1 MRKRF
6 KGLLCFITFLL
17 ILSTILFTFY
27 FVYTKVSKKDGDI
40 KITGSLSINFHDGNV
55 IEFVDKSKN
64 TTITIINNGKEGTYY
79 YIEFI
84 NLNNESDINYSLTDN
99 NIINISDKLTNH
111 SEVISSYIY
120 IDAGEIQNYY
130 LKFNSSSEN
139 EKRIEINIEEDN
151 LESNSFAETILKN
164 NVVKD
169 KPLTIVGKQEAITD
183 EGLIEESDDFG
194 SSYYF
199 RGNTL
204 NNNVLI
210 NNLKFKIVRINGDGS
225 VKLVLDENIEQ
236 LTKYTEDE
244 NFSFKKS
251 TIYSTLNNWINE
263 NLGKYS
269 IYLSNQKYCNDTL
282 LNDNT
287 FYTYTRIT
295 EDNIPSLV
303 CLSEK
308 ITSKVALLT
317 VDEVLFAGATINN
330 ENKSFYLYNENITSD
345 VYLMSSAK
353 MVNNTYYPF
362 VLSTTG
368 KIISNVPGDYLRSLR
383 PVITIIKTAMV
394 SGSGTINDPYILIE
408 S

>member
-6 KGLLCFITFLL
+6 KGLLCFIAFLL
-17 ILSTILFTFY
+17 ILSTILFVFY
-27 FVYTKVSKKDGDI
+27 FIYTKINNNDGDI

-55 IEFVDKSKN
+55 IDFDKSKD
-64 TTITIINNGKEGTYY
+64 TVITIINNGNEGVYY

-84 NLNNESDINYSLTDN
+84 NLNSETDINYSLTDN
-99 NIINISDKLTNH
+99 NVININDILSNQSDI
-111 SEVISSYIY
+111 ISSYIF
-120 IDAGEIQNYY
+120 IDAGEIQNYD
-130 LKFNSSSEN
+130 LKFSSSSEN
-139 EKRIEINIEEDN
+139 TKRIEINIEEES

-169 KPLTIVGKQEAITD
+169 KPLTVVGKQEATTD

-225 VKLVLDENIEQ
+225 VKLVLDENIEK
-236 LTKYTEDE
+236 LSEYYEDG
-244 NFSFKKS
+244 NYKFKET
-251 TIYSTLNNWINE
+251 TIYSALNSWVNE

-269 IYLSNQKYCNDTL
+269 SFLSNQKYCNDTL
-282 LNDNT
+282 LNENT
-287 FYTYTRIT
+287 FYAYTRVM
-295 EDNIPSLV
+295 EDNIPSLI

-308 ITSKVALLT
+308 FTSKVALLT

-330 ENKSFYLYNENITSD
+330 ENITSD
-345 VYLMSSAK
+345 VYLMTSAK
-353 MVNNTYYPF
+353 LLNNTYYPF

-368 KIISNVPGDYLRSLR
+368 KIESDVPGTYLRSVR

-394 SGSGTINDPYILIE
+394 TGTGTIDDPYILIE

>member
-1 MRKRF
+1 MRKCF
-6 KGLLCFITFLL
+6 KGLLGFIAFLL
-17 ILSTILFTFY
+17 ILSTILFVFY
-27 FVYTKVSKKDGDI
+27 FIYYKVTNNDGDI
-40 KITGSLSINFHDGNV
+40 KITGSLSINYHDGNV
-55 IEFVDKSKN
+55 IKFDKSKN
-64 TTITIINNGKEGTYY
+64 TTITIINNGKEGAYY

-84 NLNNESDINYSLTDN
+84 NINNETDINYSLTDN
-99 NIINISDKLTNH
+99 NVINISDKLSNK
-111 SEVISSYIY
+111 SEIISSYIY
-120 IDAGEIQNYY
+120 INAGEIQNYD
-130 LKFNSSSEN
+130 LKFSASSEN
-139 EKRIEINIEEDN
+139 IKKIEINIEEET
-151 LESNSFAETILKN
+151 LEDNSFAETILKN
-164 NVVKD
+164 NIVKD
-169 KPLTIVGKQEAITD
+169 KPLTIVGKEEATTD

-225 VKLVLDENIEQ
+225 VKLVLNENIEQ
-236 LTKYTEDE
+236 LSEYSDAGNYK
-244 NFSFKKS
+244 FKES
-251 TIYSTLNNWINE
+251 TIYSVLNSWINE

-269 IYLSNQKYCNDTL
+269 SFLSNQKYCNDTL

-287 FYTYTRIT
+287 FYAYTRVM
-295 EDNIPSLV
+295 EDNIPSLI

-308 ITSKVALLT
+308 FTSKVALLT

-345 VYLMSSAK
+345 IYLMTSAK
-353 MVNNTYYPF
+353 LLNNTYYPF

-368 KIISNVPGDYLRSLR
+368 KIESDVPGTYLRSVR

-394 SGSGTINDPYILIE
+394 TGSGTMDDPYILIE

>member
-6 KGLLCFITFLL
+6 KGLLCFIAFLL
-17 ILSTILFTFY
+17 ILSTVLFAFY

-55 IEFVDKSKN
+55 IDFDKTKN
-64 TTITIINNGKEGTYY
+64 TKITIINNGKEGTYY

-120 IDAGEIQNYY
+120 IDAGEIQNYD
-130 LKFNSSSEN
+130 LKFSSSSEN
-139 EKRIEINIEEDN
+139 NKRIEINIEEES

-169 KPLTIVGKQEAITD
+169 KPLTIVGKQEATTD

-303 CLSEK
+303 CLGEK
-308 ITSKVALLT
+308 FTSKVALLT

-330 ENKSFYLYNENITSD
+330 DNKSFYLYNENITSD

-368 KIISNVPGDYLRSLR
+368 KIISDVPGDYLRSLR

>member
-6 KGLLCFITFLL
+6 KGLLCFIAFLL
-17 ILSTILFTFY
+17 ILSTILFVFY
-27 FVYTKVSKKDGDI
+27 FIYTKLNNNDGDI

-55 IEFVDKSKN
+55 IDFDKSKD
-64 TTITIINNGKEGTYY
+64 TVITIINNGNEGVYY

-84 NLNNESDINYSLTDN
+84 NLNSETDINYSLTDN
-99 NIINISDKLTNH
+99 NVININDILSNQ
-111 SEVISSYIY
+111 SEIISSYIF
-120 IDAGEIQNYY
+120 IDAGEIQNYD
-130 LKFNSSSEN
+130 LKFSSSTEN
-139 EKRIEINIEEDN
+139 TKRIEINIEEES

-169 KPLTIVGKQEAITD
+169 KPLTIVGKQEATTD

-225 VKLVLDENIEQ
+225 VKLVLDENIEK
-236 LTKYTEDE
+236 LSEYYEDG
-244 NFSFKKS
+244 NYKFKET
-251 TIYSTLNNWINE
+251 TIYSALNSWINE

-269 IYLSNQKYCNDTL
+269 SFLSNQKYCNDTL
-282 LNDNT
+282 LNENT
-287 FYTYTRIT
+287 FYAYTRVM
-295 EDNIPSLV
+295 EDNIPSLI

-308 ITSKVALLT
+308 FTSKVALLT
-317 VDEVLFAGATINN
+317 VDEVLFAGATINS

-345 VYLMSSAK
+345 IYLMTSAK
-353 MVNNTYYPF
+353 LLNNTYYPF

-368 KIISNVPGDYLRSLR
+368 KIESDVPGTYLRSVR

-394 SGSGTINDPYILIE
+394 TGTGTIDDPYILIE

>member
-6 KGLLCFITFLL
+6 KGLLCFIAFLL
-17 ILSTILFTFY
+17 ILSTILFVFY
-27 FVYTKVSKKDGDI
+27 FIYTKLNNNDGDI

-55 IEFVDKSKN
+55 IDFDKSKD
-64 TTITIINNGKEGTYY
+64 TVITIINNGNEGVYY

-84 NLNNESDINYSLTDN
+84 NLNSETDINYSLTDN
-99 NIINISDKLTNH
+99 NVININDILSNQ
-111 SEVISSYIY
+111 SEIISSYIF
-120 IDAGEIQNYY
+120 IDAGEIQNYD
-130 LKFNSSSEN
+130 LKFSSSSEN
-139 EKRIEINIEEDN
+139 TKRIEINIEEES

-164 NVVKD
+164 DVVKD
-169 KPLTIVGKQEAITD
+169 KPLTIVGKQEATTD

-225 VKLVLDENIEQ
+225 VKLVLDENIEK
-236 LTKYTEDE
+236 LSEYYEDG
-244 NFSFKKS
+244 NYKFKET
-251 TIYSTLNNWINE
+251 TIYSALNSWINE

-269 IYLSNQKYCNDTL
+269 SFLSNQKYCNDTL
-282 LNDNT
+282 LNENT
-287 FYTYTRIT
+287 FYAYTRVM
-295 EDNIPSLV
+295 EDNIPSLI

-308 ITSKVALLT
+308 FTSKVALLT

-345 VYLMSSAK
+345 IYLMTSAK
-353 MVNNTYYPF
+353 LLNNTYYPF

-368 KIISNVPGDYLRSLR
+368 KIESDVPGTYLRSVR

-394 SGSGTINDPYILIE
+394 TGTGTIDDPYILIE

>member
-6 KGLLCFITFLL
+6 KGLLCFIAFLL
-17 ILSTILFTFY
+17 ILSTVLFAFY

-55 IEFVDKSKN
+55 IDCDKSKN

-120 IDAGEIQNYY
+120 IDAGEIQNYD
-130 LKFNSSSEN
+130 LKFSSSSEN
-139 EKRIEINIEEDN
+139 DKRIEINIEEES

-169 KPLTIVGKQEAITD
+169 KPLTIVGKQEATTD

-330 ENKSFYLYNENITSD
+330 DNKSFYLYNENITSD

-394 SGSGTINDPYILIE
+394 TGTGTIDDPYILIE

>member
-6 KGLLCFITFLL
+6 KGLLCFIAFLL
-17 ILSTILFTFY
+17 ILSTILFVFY
-27 FVYTKVSKKDGDI
+27 FIYTKINNNDGDI

-55 IEFVDKSKN
+55 IDFDKSKD
-64 TTITIINNGKEGTYY
+64 TVITIINNGNEGVYY

-84 NLNNESDINYSLTDN
+84 NLNSETDINYSLTDN
-99 NIINISDKLTNH
+99 NVININDILSNQSDI
-111 SEVISSYIY
+111 ISSYIF
-120 IDAGEIQNYY
+120 IDAGEIQNYD
-130 LKFNSSSEN
+130 LKFSSSSEN
-139 EKRIEINIEEDN
+139 TKRIEINIEEES

-169 KPLTIVGKQEAITD
+169 KPLTIVGKQEATTD

-225 VKLVLDENIEQ
+225 VKLVLDENIEK
-236 LTKYTEDE
+236 LSEYYEDGKYK
-244 NFSFKKS
+244 FKET
-251 TIYSTLNNWINE
+251 TIYSALNSWINE

-269 IYLSNQKYCNDTL
+269 SFLSNQKYCNDTL
-282 LNDNT
+282 LNENT
-287 FYTYTRIT
+287 FYAYTRVM
-295 EDNIPSLV
+295 EDNIPSLI

-308 ITSKVALLT
+308 FTSKVALLT

-345 VYLMSSAK
+345 VYLMTSAK
-353 MVNNTYYPF
+353 LLNNTYYPF

-368 KIISNVPGDYLRSLR
+368 KIESDVPGTYLRSVR
-383 PVITIIKTAMV
+383 PAITIIKTAMV
-394 SGSGTINDPYILIE
+394 TGTGTIDDPYILIE

>member
-6 KGLLCFITFLL
+6 KGLLCFIAFLL
-17 ILSTILFTFY
+17 ILSTILFVFY
-27 FVYTKVSKKDGDI
+27 FIYTKINNNDGDI

-55 IEFVDKSKN
+55 IDFDKSKD
-64 TTITIINNGKEGTYY
+64 TVITIINNGNEGVYY

-84 NLNNESDINYSLTDN
+84 NLNSETDINYSLTDN
-99 NIINISDKLTNH
+99 NVININDILSNQSDI
-111 SEVISSYIY
+111 ISSYIF
-120 IDAGEIQNYY
+120 IDAGEIQNYD
-130 LKFNSSSEN
+130 LKFSSSSEN
-139 EKRIEINIEEDN
+139 TKRIEINIEEES

-169 KPLTIVGKQEAITD
+169 KPLTVVGKQEATTD

-225 VKLVLDENIEQ
+225 VKLVLDENIEK
-236 LTKYTEDE
+236 LSEYYEDG
-244 NFSFKKS
+244 NYKFKET
-251 TIYSTLNNWINE
+251 TIYSALNSWVNE

-269 IYLSNQKYCNDTL
+269 SFLSNQKYCNDTL
-282 LNDNT
+282 LNENT
-287 FYTYTRIT
+287 FYAYTRVM
-295 EDNIPSLV
+295 EDNIPSLI

-308 ITSKVALLT
+308 FTSKVALLT

-345 VYLMSSAK
+345 VYLMTSAK
-353 MVNNTYYPF
+353 LLNNTYYPF

-368 KIISNVPGDYLRSLR
+368 KIESDVPGTYLRSVR

-394 SGSGTINDPYILIE
+394 TGTGTIDDPYILIE

>member
-6 KGLLCFITFLL
+6 KGLLCFIAFLL
-17 ILSTILFTFY
+17 ILSTILFVFY
-27 FVYTKVSKKDGDI
+27 FIYTKINNNNGDI

-55 IEFVDKSKN
+55 IDFDKSKD
-64 TTITIINNGKEGTYY
+64 TVITIINNGNEGVYY

-84 NLNNESDINYSLTDN
+84 NLKSETDINYSLTDN
-99 NIINISDKLTNH
+99 NVININDILSNQ
-111 SEVISSYIY
+111 SEIISSYIF
-120 IDAGEIQNYY
+120 IDAGEIQNYD
-130 LKFNSSSEN
+130 LKFSSSSEN
-139 EKRIEINIEEDN
+139 TKRIEINIEEES

-169 KPLTIVGKQEAITD
+169 KPLTIVGKQEATTD

-225 VKLVLDENIEQ
+225 VKLVLDENIEK
-236 LTKYTEDE
+236 LSEYYEDG
-244 NFSFKKS
+244 NYKFKET
-251 TIYSTLNNWINE
+251 TIYSALNSWINE

-269 IYLSNQKYCNDTL
+269 SFLSNQKYCNDTL
-282 LNDNT
+282 LNENT
-287 FYTYTRIT
+287 FYAYTRVM
-295 EDNIPSLV
+295 EDNIPSLI

-308 ITSKVALLT
+308 FTSKVALLT

-345 VYLMSSAK
+345 IYLMTSAK
-353 MVNNTYYPF
+353 LLNNTYYPF

-368 KIISNVPGDYLRSLR
+368 KIESDVPGTYLRSVR

-394 SGSGTINDPYILIE
+394 TGTGTIDDPYILIE